1 MSRNGT
7 VCTAI
12 VLLATVVAWP
22 ALAHEAPRLV
32 LDLPPAGVKAL
43 RLADEGHP
51 TLEAIRSD
59 PAASDLRIG
68 LAAPD
73 AVRRARALSLD
84 LAAPAGAD
92 EDARVSFYALN
103 LKERSEQDYSL
114 HSYDESSG
122 SEVSLVVMGADVLG
136 TIRHDGEVY
145 RVRPLG
151 DGLTAVYRYDTRRLP
166 GCGVTEEFVRTK
178 LRERGEASAAATNQR
193 GHSVDGPYSLAPLS
207 ESDSGEVMDVLVAYT
222 PQARRAAGN
231 IDALIR
237 LFVEDT
243 NRFYANSRIRPRIR
257 LAHTYQTEYRQEHDM
272 EIDLDRVTAPNDA
285 YMDEVHGRRDEHGA
299 DLVALLVA
307 DNTATQ
313 CGIAQQYMDI
323 PGPMHGDSAS
333 ARRTANRAPSRTSS
347 VTTRAPTTIRWPTR
361 IRAFPTAMA
370 CATAGAGGG
379 PSWRTGRAATAS
391 RKHHTSPTLTYRTGA
406 HPPATKMCVT
416 THA

>member
-32 LDLPPAGVKAL
+32 LDLPPTGVKAL

-103 LKERSEQDYSL
+103 LKERSEQDYGL

-122 SEVSLVVMGADVLG
+122 SGVSLVVMGADVLG
-136 TIRHDGEVY
+136 TIRHEGEVY

-178 LRERGEASAAATNQR
+178 LRERREAPAAPTNQR
-193 GHSVDGPYSLAPLS
+193 GHGGDGPYSFAPLS

-243 NRFYANSRIRPRIR
+243 NRFYANSRVRPRIR
-257 LAHTYQTEYRQEHDM
+257 LVHSYQTEYRQEHDM

-285 YMDEVHGRRDEHGA
+285 YMDEIHGRRDEHGA

-313 CGIAQQYMDI
+313 CGIAQQYI
-323 PGPMHGDSAS
+323 GYPGADAWGFSVSAQNCESRYLRARARPQPGRPPRSGGRHESELSLRPWPVQQPAPVADRHGVPGERRLRAGSSALLQPKRIVPGHTD
-333 ARRTANRAPSRTSS
+333 RRRR
-347 VTTRAPTTIRWPTR
+347 
-361 IRAFPTAMA
+361 
-370 CATAGAGGG
+370 CA
-379 PSWRTGRAATAS
+379 
-391 RKHHTSPTLTYRTGA
+391 
-406 HPPATKMCVT
+406 
-416 THA
+416 